1 MSGTMT
7 GPGATRAGVR
17 KWWSIAEFDRLLAGG
32 FLREGGRTFL
42 WDGEIIEAMSENPPH
57 VNAVANLVDLLR
69 GRFPSARWTVS
80 QGAPIVL
87 AEGYKPQPDIT
98 VIRGAR
104 SAFRGRTP
112 AASDVVL
119 LVEVADGAYSEDAS
133 AFLRAY
139 AAAGI
144 PRYWIVNIA
153 GRRIEAYSSPNGVAG
168 YRDRRDY
175 GCGATVP
182 LPDLAADGPMP
193 GVEVSDVLLDSLDS
207 PGDGA

>member
-87 AEGYKPQPDIT
+87 AEGYKP
-98 VIRGAR
+98 
-104 SAFRGRTP
+104 
-112 AASDVVL
+112 
-119 LVEVADGAYSEDAS
+119 
-133 AFLRAY
+133 
-139 AAAGI
+139 
-144 PRYWIVNIA
+144 
-153 GRRIEAYSSPNGVAG
+153 
-168 YRDRRDY
+168 
-175 GCGATVP
+175 
-182 LPDLAADGPMP
+182 
-193 GVEVSDVLLDSLDS
+193 
-207 PGDGA
+207 